1 MTSSTDQL
9 ANLQEAV
16 IDFLWDQ
23 WILLGVA
30 GSGREG
36 DVPFVIDPEA
46 LLLATL
52 HFGKADARLRGE
64 VLDWLTKNGR
74 EISLQRIKNV
84 QRATPLGRTEEL
96 QHLAKFMEDAGCPNW
111 KSLRQRS
118 GRASADSQGEFIPK
132 GFHARGMSQLPNCED
147 PQAFVFRMRALFGVG
162 ARPEILT
169 WILTH
174 RSGYPAKIARDC
186 GWFSK
191 SVQAILHEFELS
203 NLLVS
208 QADGKRRL
216 FSLNPRNGLLLPSIA
231 EDLAWF
237 PQGWFYLG
245 VVHVETILR
254 ALANRPNQSVRARAI
269 SVRERHGPLVAAF
282 QKAGLDELYS
292 GGMNLAGEALLH
304 SFFEGTHSLAELIS
318 NRSFPIT
325 RHQTEERHLQR
336 SLRA

>member
-9 ANLQEAV
+9 ANLQEVV

-30 GSGREG
+30 GSGREEA
-36 DVPFVIDPEA
+36 VPFVIDPEA

-52 HFGKADARLRGE
+52 HFGSADARLRTE
-64 VLDWLTKNGR
+64 ALDWLMQNGR
-74 EISLQRIKNV
+74 EISLQRFKNV
-84 QRATPLGRTEEL
+84 QTATPLGRTEEL
-96 QHLAKFMEDAGCPNW
+96 QQLAIFMEDAGCPNW
-111 KSLRQRS
+111 RSLRQQS
-118 GRASADSQGEFIPK
+118 AKASASSQGKFIPK
-132 GFHARGMSQLPNCED
+132 GFHPRGMSQHPNCEA
-147 PQAFVFRMRALFGVG
+147 PQAFIFRMRALFGVG

-174 RSGYPAKIARDC
+174 RSGYPAEIARDC

-191 SVQAILHEFELS
+191 SVQTILHDFEHS

-208 QADGKRRL
+208 RVEGKRRL
-216 FSLNPRNGLLLPSIA
+216 FSLNPRNSLLHPSIA
-231 EDLAWF
+231 ENLAWF
-237 PQGWFYLG
+237 PQGWLYLG
-245 VVHVETILR
+245 IVHAEAILR
-254 ALANRPNQSVRARAI
+254 TLADRPERSVRARAI

-292 GGMNLAGEALLH
+292 GGMNIAGEALLD
-304 SFFEGTHSLAELIS
+304 SFFEGTHSLTESIS
-318 NRSFPIT
+318 NRSFSIT
-325 RHQTEERHLQR
+325 RHQSEESHLQR